1 MFTENNLLVIILL
14 IALLGGLQPI
24 IFSKIVNYNLPKKK
38 ILLYIGIINI
48 LFVSL
53 YTYFFDKEINNETKN
68 IEHSD
73 SVNIG
78 CLFILY
84 TLICITLPNLLYT
97 YNINRDIM
105 ISHNALLYIS
115 PVFTLLISYFL
126 YSKDITV
133 KQFMGTSL
141 IFIGSYFICD

>member
-14 IALLGGLQPI
+14 IAILGGLQPI

-133 KQFMGTSL
+133 KQFMGTGL

>member
-1 MFTENNLLVIILL
+1 MFTDNNLLVIILL
-14 IALLGGLQPI
+14 IAILGGLQPI

-97 YNINRDIM
+97 YNINKEII

>member
-1 MFTENNLLVIILL
+1 MFTDNNLLVIILL
-14 IALLGGLQPI
+14 IAILGGLQPI